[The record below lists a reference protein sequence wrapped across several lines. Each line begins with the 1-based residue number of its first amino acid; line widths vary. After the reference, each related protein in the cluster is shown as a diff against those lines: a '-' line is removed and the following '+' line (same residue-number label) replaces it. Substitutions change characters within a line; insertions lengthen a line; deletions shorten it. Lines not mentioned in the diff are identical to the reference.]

1 MNQDRFQG
9 KSLKEWTDL
18 FSDPASSLSALGKEA
33 LFERT
38 YSVPLHLALWLEFFL
53 IAGEEPVKEKWA
65 LLPLE
70 EQTDLGIELL
80 KCYLFQPVYI
90 RLVKEERSLVLKAP
104 LIMVNQEKFF
114 QVEHGTGT
122 NRKIEL
128 LYPLDHRRFWP
139 ELFGIFQEDFFSSE
153 KVLKALEPGISLTS
167 SSRLIK
173 IKQRAETLGS
183 FFVKGKN
190 KETSTY
196 LLPKDQ
202 SKTKNALEDI
212 PGQAHEEIRPPKEI
226 EPNHLAPAV
235 SDLPPSPLLPPK
247 RKKKKKSSQEQME
260 LF

>member
-1 MNQDRFQG
+1 MNEDRSQG
-9 KSLKEWTDL
+9 KSLKEWADL
-18 FSDPASSLSALGKEA
+18 FSDPGSSLSTLGKGN
-33 LFERT
+33 LFERP

-53 IAGEEPVKEKWA
+53 IAGGEPVKGKWS

-80 KCYLFQPVYI
+80 KCYLFQPLYVWLSEAEKSTAI
-90 RLVKEERSLVLKAP
+90 KSPLRLES
-104 LIMVNQEKFF
+104 QGKFF

-139 ELFGIFQEDFFSSE
+139 NLFRLFQEDFFSSE
-153 KVLKALEPGISLTS
+153 KVFKALEPGISLTS

-173 IKQRAETLGS
+173 IRQRAETLSS

-190 KETSTY
+190 KETSTH
-196 LLPKDQ
+196 LPPKDQ
-202 SKTKNALEDI
+202 SKAKITLEDT
-212 PGQAHEEIRPPKEI
+212 PGQTHEEIHPSKEI
-226 EPNHLAPAV
+226 EPKIPAPAF
-235 SDLPPSPLLPPK
+235 SDLPPSPLLPS
-247 RKKKKKSSQEQME
+247 KKKKKTSQEQME